1 VSAGAPDDAPPSPE
15 TAHAGGKRSQADSG
29 ARILVVD
36 DNAQLVENLRE
47 ILEDTGYV
55 VNAAGGCAEALGRA
69 KDGFDVALVDLKL
82 PDGDG
87 TRLASSLREIHP
99 DGEVVL
105 LTGFGTVETAAAA
118 VRAGAFAYL
127 LKPCAIDELLLTL
140 EQALRQVRLQLEK
153 RALTRRAQM
162 AEKLAAVGT
171 LTAGLSHEIRNP
183 LNAASLQLSVLERRL
198 ERLPGETR
206 GAYLEPLGL
215 VKDEI
220 RRLDHILEDFLQ
232 FARPRELMAH
242 PVELVPLAARVLDLL
257 QSDADRRSIRL
268 ERRLAVVPPVAG
280 DEGRL
285 RQVIMNLALNAL
297 EAVSGPGRVLIST
310 EVRGRE
316 VALCVEDSGTGI
328 SADIRDRIFEPF
340 FTTKASGSG
349 LGLPIV
355 NAIVTQHGGSI
366 SVEDAKGGGARFVV
380 TLPVMRP

>member
-1 VSAGAPDDAPPSPE
+1 MNKEAPHDAPTSSE
-15 TAHAGGKRSQADSG
+15 NAGGKHPRGESA
-29 ARILVVD
+29 ARVLVVD
-36 DNAQLVENLRE
+36 DNVQLVENLRE
-47 ILEDTGYV
+47 ILEDAGYV
-55 VNAAGGCAEALGRA
+55 VDTAGSCAEAMQRA
-69 KDGFDVALVDLKL
+69 KDAFDVSLVDLKL

-87 TRLASSLREIHP
+87 TKLAGFLREIHP

-105 LTGFGTVETAAAA
+105 MTGFATVETAAAA

-127 LKPCAIDELLLTL
+127 LKPCATPELLLTL
-140 EQALRQVRLQLEK
+140 EQALRQVRLQMEK
-153 RALTRRAQM
+153 RALTRRAQT

-183 LNAASLQLSVLERRL
+183 LNAAALQLSVLERRL
-198 ERLPGETR
+198 ERLPSETR
-206 GAYLEPLGL
+206 GAFLEPLGL

-257 QSDADRRSIRL
+257 ETDAQRRAIRL
-268 ERRLAVVPPVAG
+268 ERRLLAVPPVAG

-285 RQVIMNLALNAL
+285 RQVIMNLALNSI
-297 EAVSGPGRVLIST
+297 EAVGGPGRVSIST
-310 EVRGRE
+310 EPRGRE
-316 VALCVEDSGTGI
+316 VALTVEDSGPGI
-328 SADIRDRIFEPF
+328 PLELRDRIFEPF

-366 SVEDAKGGGARFVV
+366 SIADAPGGGARFVV
-380 TLPVMRP
+380 TLPVMRTR